1 MNESNNNFEGQK
13 TLSLS
18 VKALLM
24 AGELLIAA
32 GTGYGGSALQ
42 SRVEFNTQNDRIS
55 AMEVQLGKN
64 SRTFENIKDSFE
76 SIQKSFARNEK
87 ARDLLATRVWQ
98 NSLNDE
104 AAKKAIEAEFDR
116 LDDLQERM
124 RYLERRKPNQ

>member
-1 MNESNNNFEGQK
+1 MNETTDGMGNRK
-13 TLSLS
+13 TLSLP
-18 VKALLM
+18 VQILL
-24 AGELLIAA
+24 AIGELLIAF
-32 GTGYGGSALQ
+32 GSGYGGSAFQ
-42 SRVEFNTQNDRIS
+42 SSVKYDRQNDRIS